1 MRYREKGGVPGS
13 GTDRKQQIGVSPSA
27 PRAVLKL
34 VSSSSAADAGAS
46 VRFVQFLTCSESGQG
61 SLLFCCSSALA
72 VVVLCVL
79 VIGSYA
85 RYTFAPSS
93 SLALVFF
100 PLRCDRTIFEKNNL
114 KQNET
119 YRVCLESAEGVSYLW
134 NDVARTQQQRPESPT
149 VLLPGLRVTRYIRS
163 LDIYTLALPL
173 CLKSYSHVGFCRLD
187 FFAFTY
193 A

>member
-34 VSSSSAADAGAS
+34 VSSSSAAAAAAGAS

-72 VVVLCVL
+72 VVVLCVQ

-85 RYTFAPSS
+85 RYTVAPSS

-100 PLRCDRTIFEKNNL
+100 PLRCDWTIFEEKN
-114 KQNET
+114 K
-119 YRVCLESAEGVSYLW
+119 
-134 NDVARTQQQRPESPT
+134 
-149 VLLPGLRVTRYIRS
+149 I
-163 LDIYTLALPL
+163 
-173 CLKSYSHVGFCRLD
+173 
-187 FFAFTY
+187 
-193 A
+193 

>member
-1 MRYREKGGVPGS
+1 MRCREKGGVPGS
-13 GTDRKQQIGVSPSA
+13 GTDRKQQIGVSPSV

-34 VSSSSAADAGAS
+34 VSSSSAAAAAAAGAS

-72 VVVLCVL
+72 VVVLCVQ

-93 SLALVFF
+93 SVALVFF
-100 PLRCDRTIFEKNNL
+100 PLRCDRTTFEKNNL

-119 YRVCLESAEGVSYLW
+119 
-134 NDVARTQQQRPESPT
+134 
-149 VLLPGLRVTRYIRS
+149 
-163 LDIYTLALPL
+163 
-173 CLKSYSHVGFCRLD
+173 
-187 FFAFTY
+187 
-193 A
+193 